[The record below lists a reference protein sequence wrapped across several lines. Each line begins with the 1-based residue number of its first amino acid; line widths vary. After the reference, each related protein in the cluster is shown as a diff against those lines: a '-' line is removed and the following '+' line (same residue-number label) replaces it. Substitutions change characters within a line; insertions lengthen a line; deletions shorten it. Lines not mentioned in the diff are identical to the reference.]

1 MNSFSFMLSNISLTI
16 LLFVV
21 LHIAWRILEKS
32 TFSPPEP
39 PKKQIMQERA
49 RERRYDSLT
58 PKTLHYRKKN
68 KVSFKDTPSPKSGT
82 AIPSSKSMT
91 DLHKISPPRRSKSP
105 TDNTTN
111 SFSSTIKGRWGL

>member
-1 MNSFSFMLSNISLTI
+1 MLSNISLTI

-49 RERRYDSLT
+49 RNERRYESVT
-58 PKTLHYRKKN
+58 PKTLQSRKKN
-68 KVSFKDTPSPKSGT
+68 RVSFKDTPSPKSGT
-82 AIPSSKSMT
+82 VIPSSKSMT
-91 DLHKISPPRRSKSP
+91 DLHKLSPPRRSKSP
-105 TDNTTN
+105 TDNTTS
-111 SFSSTIKGRWGL
+111 SFSSTIKGKWGI